1 MIRMSRRTAGSP
13 EGFKLSSW
21 SSVAGS
27 AAMVTGV
34 KGCPTVARGAS
45 SSTVVPGVK
54 DCSTVGGGAGCTTMV
69 TRVAGGSSM
78 MTTMAGGSCVSEPRI
93 ARGSCRVGRPRVAEG
108 TTGCTSSVVRMGW
121 PGGSSRSERTRRP
134 GGGRPT
140 VPILSVAV
148 VPVGIGVV
156 TARVRS
162 REITGGVITPVA
174 VVVGRCRGPTSDLVQ
189 ELVGTTVTSRRTPS
203 RGSTSKKH
211 CPY

>member
-1 MIRMSRRTAGSP
+1 MVRMSRRTAGSP

-21 SSVAGS
+21 SSVAGG
-27 AAMVTGV
+27 AAMVTCV

-54 DCSTVGGGAGCTTMV
+54 DCSAVGGGAGCTTMV

-78 MTTMAGGSCVSEPRI
+78 MTTVAGGSGVSEARI

-121 PGGSSRSERTRRP
+121 TGGSSRSERTRRP
-134 GGGRPT
+134 GRGRST
-140 VPILSVAV
+140 VPIFSVAV

-162 REITGGVITPVA
+162 REITGGVIAPVA
-174 VVVGRCRGPTSDLVQ
+174 VVLGPCRGPTSDLVQ
-189 ELVGTTVTSRRTPS
+189 ELVGTTITGRRTPS
-203 RGSTSKKH
+203 RGSTLKKH